1 MYFME
6 SLSSTTIL
14 LRTFQGYNNCIYCY
28 RIMKEAFLQHIQ
40 AKKKRRQREASKY
53 VLAVMQD
60 VREGRKM
67 ACRVTNTCDKCGTQN
82 L

>member
-1 MYFME
+1 
-6 SLSSTTIL
+6 
-14 LRTFQGYNNCIYCY
+14 
-28 RIMKEAFLQHIQ
+28 MKEAFLQHIQ

-67 ACRVTNTCDKCGTQN
+67 ACRVTNTCDKCETQN